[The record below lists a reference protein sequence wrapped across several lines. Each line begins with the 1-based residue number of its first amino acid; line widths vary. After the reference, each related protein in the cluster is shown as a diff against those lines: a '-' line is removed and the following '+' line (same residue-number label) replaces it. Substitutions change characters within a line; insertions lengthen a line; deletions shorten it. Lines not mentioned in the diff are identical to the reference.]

1 MNHNDMYYP
10 YFITYMI
17 VGFIVSLLVFFWA
30 LQNGQFKDQQR
41 ARFLPLEPEVETG
54 PPKMSKFSR
63 IEIYAL
69 FFLAVAGLSASAA
82 VLIFAIFFGS

>member
-1 MNHNDMYYP
+1 MNPNDMYYP

-17 VGFIVSLLVFFWA
+17 AGFIVSLLVFFWA

-41 ARFLPLEPEVETG
+41 AKFLPLEPEVETG
-54 PPKMSKFSR
+54 PPKMSVFSR
-63 IEIYAL
+63 IEIYAV
-69 FFLAVAGLSASAA
+69 FFLAVAGLGASAA